1 MPVTVVTR
9 SHRAAVTAA
18 VTVMALTGCTSGRTA
33 AEPETAR
40 STPPLTAAA
49 DPASSR
55 ASGSATDPATHPA
68 SPPATAVP
76 TPGSTVIPR
85 TTSGPLSRTDFPT
98 PRQLGAGWRYSVDQ
112 GDAEEGYAGNGT
124 PVVERSPEEIAQ
136 TAVPFGCDRVSA
148 MPTPRHALE
157 VDYSFHRAKVIAVR
171 GEFPD
176 RSTAREFFTG
186 RSANLR
192 NCLGRTSSAAI
203 GPLVDHLTRPAVDAV
218 ASDRTPGSDP
228 WQEIAVLDGSTVA
241 MVAVQGPGRLTDS
254 QIRRLVTLLRG

>member
-18 VTVMALTGCTSGRTA
+18 VTVMALTGCSSGRTA

-49 DPASSR
+49 DPASDP
-55 ASGSATDPATHPA
+55 ATDPASH
-68 SPPATAVP
+68 PATAVP

-85 TTSGPLSRTDFPT
+85 TTSGSLSRTDFPA
-98 PRQLGAGWRYSVDQ
+98 PRQLGAGWRYSVDP

-148 MPTPRHALE
+148 MPTPSHALE
-157 VDYSFHRAKVIAVR
+157 VDYSFKRAKVIAVR
-171 GEFPD
+171 GEFPG

-192 NCLGRTSSAAI
+192 NCLGRTGGAAI

-241 MVAVQGPGRLTDS
+241 MVAVQGPGRLTHS
-254 QIRRLVTLLRG
+254 QTRHLVTLLRG